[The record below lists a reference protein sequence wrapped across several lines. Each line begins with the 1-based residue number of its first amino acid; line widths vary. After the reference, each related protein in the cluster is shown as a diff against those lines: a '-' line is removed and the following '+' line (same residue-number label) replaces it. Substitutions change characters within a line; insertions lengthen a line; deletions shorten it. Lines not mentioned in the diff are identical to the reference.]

1 MGRRESSV
9 FRLALISVPLQVPG
23 NRLKRLLP
31 SAVRRSLRL
40 FLRETPIRVR
50 DFSGDIGDLLGYR
63 NAELRLPPARLRRK
77 VGGVSSRQ
85 EFTSVGRTACNQITA
100 ALNACSAPGGGFD
113 RWLDFG
119 CGSGRISRH
128 VEKLPRVRDLCGVDI
143 DGDAISWAAR
153 YLSGTYKTIDATPP
167 MDFPAARFAV
177 VYAVSVFTH
186 LDEQAQLAWLH
197 ELHRILRPGGLLI
210 SSTSSPSLSFGR
222 PDLTPAQQ
230 QTLASRGFLFAP
242 GEGSDFNRETAF
254 HSNEYLLAVWGR
266 LFGQLRF
273 QAYGL
278 GGYQDLTVWVK
289 W

>member
-1 MGRRESSV
+1 MPSGSR
-9 FRLALISVPLQVPG
+9 LISAPLQVLRNG
-23 NRLKRLLP
+23 LKRLLP
-31 SAVRRSLRL
+31 STVRRGLRL
-40 FLRETPIRVR
+40 FLRETPIRLR
-50 DFSGDIGDLLGYR
+50 DFSADTGDLLGYR
-63 NAELRLPPARLRRK
+63 DSEPPLPPARLRRR

-85 EFTSVGRTACNQITA
+85 EFTFVGRSACDQITA
-100 ALNACSAPGGGFD
+100 AVAACSARSGGFG

-119 CGSGRISRH
+119 CGSGRISRY
-128 VEKLPRVRDLCGVDI
+128 VEKLQLVRELCGVDI

-153 YLSGTYKTIDATPP
+153 HLAGTYRTIDATPP
-167 MDFPAARFAV
+167 MDFPAASFDV
-177 VYAVSVFTH
+177 VYTVSVFTH
-186 LDEQAQLAWLH
+186 LDEHDQIAWLH

-210 SSTSSPSLSFGR
+210 SSTSSPSLSYGR

-242 GEGSDFNRETAF
+242 GDGSDFNEETAF

-273 QAYGL
+273 QANGL
-278 GGYQDLTVWVK
+278 AGYQDLTVWVK